1 MSLSDL
7 IKDWSRTMSLTGV
20 KAQPLS
26 SQSAYSLSSIGK
38 NKTMEELQ
46 ELLIDNI
53 LDNIQKQTTFGKYHT
68 IVEFEPWVTA
78 EQKEIIMNNLKE
90 LSYKILYNDS
100 DIILISWKIN

>member
-46 ELLIDNI
+46 ELLINNI

-68 IVEFEPWVTA
+68 IVEFEPWVT
-78 EQKEIIMNNLKE
+78 EIIMNNLKE
-90 LSYKILYNDS
+90 LNYKILYNDS

>member
-46 ELLIDNI
+46 ELLINNI

-68 IVEFEPWVTA
+68 IVEFKPWVTA

-90 LSYKILYNDS
+90 LNYKILYNDS

>member
-38 NKTMEELQ
+38 NKTIQ
-46 ELLIDNI
+46 ELLINNI

-90 LSYKILYNDS
+90 LNYKILYNDS